1 MRKVLL
7 FLSLSLLALS
17 CKDTKSKSEYVI
29 STYNMY
35 LFFDGYYSGVEYSP
49 FKQTDGYTYEV
60 YKERVKLTSK
70 YIAKHMGNSD
80 VIVFQEVENSSVLK
94 DLLDAGLKK
103 QGFKYYGFAESS
115 DVFSVGYI
123 SKSPP
128 VEANIHSVDSS
139 RPILELLFCFG
150 GEEMSIYT
158 LHAASKLN
166 DGNEALRYELFSL
179 LATLLSLN
187 KDRLIAVLGDF
198 NADIKEGE
206 EGIASDDNALS
217 LTSAIVATKDM
228 RFSDNHY
235 FSPMLLPGEID
246 GDGTYFY
253 QGKWYFLDN
262 ILLSKEAFDYR
273 GLEYKSTA
281 IVSPMEAKDTSGF
294 PLKFDVKSKKG
305 FSDHFALK
313 LTLSYK

>member
-1 MRKVLL
+1 MRKVFL
-7 FLSLSLLALS
+7 FLSLLLFLAS
-17 CKDTKSKSEYVI
+17 CKDSKSKNEYVI

-49 FKQTDGYTYEV
+49 FKQSEGFTYEV

-70 YIAKHMGNSD
+70 YLAKHMGDSD
-80 VIVFQEVENSSVLK
+80 VIVLQEVENSSVLK

-103 QGFKYYGFAESS
+103 YGFKYYGFADSS
-115 DVFSVGYI
+115 DVFSVAYI
-123 SKSPP
+123 SKIPP
-128 VEANIHSVDSS
+128 IEANIHSVDNS
-139 RPILELLFCFG
+139 RPILELLFNFG
-150 GEEMSIYT
+150 GEEISIYT

-166 DGNEALRYELFSL
+166 DGGESQRYELFSL

-198 NADIKEGE
+198 NADIREGE
-206 EGIASDDNALS
+206 DGIASDDSSLS
-217 LTSAIVATKDM
+217 LTSAIVATKDT
-228 RFSDNHY
+228 RFTDNHY

-262 ILLSKEAFDYR
+262 ILLSKEAFDYK
-273 GLEYKSTA
+273 GLEYKCTE
-281 IVSPMEAKDTSGF
+281 IVSPIEAKDTSGF
-294 PLKFDVKSKKG
+294 PLRFDVKSKKG
-305 FSDHFALK
+305 YSDHFALK
-313 LTLSYK
+313 LALSYN